1 MISLKDLFR
10 TIYFNFK
17 YLPPTVAIK
26 LPIYLH
32 NVKFDDMRG
41 SIRIESNNIRRG
53 MITIGSWWIKVFPN
67 SPSVWQNHGGTVVF
81 KGTCRMGAASAL
93 SINKNATL
101 TFGDDFLNTHG
112 LKVIATRSIE
122 FGNHTRTGW
131 NAFFMGT
138 NFHPLKDKVT
148 GRRSSGGKAIKIGE
162 YCWFSTDSI
171 CLPGVQMPDRVI
183 CALGSVVTRNVDYES
198 YCMYGGSPIHKI
210 RENVYR
216 DYDDDKDPEVG

>member
-17 YLPPTVAIK
+17 YLPPPVAIK

-41 SIRIESNNIRRG
+41 SIRIESDNIRRG
-53 MITIGSWWIKVFPN
+53 MITIGAWWIKVFPN

-101 TFGDDFLNTHG
+101 TFGDDF
-112 LKVIATRSIE
+112 SI
-122 FGNHTRTGW
+122 H
-131 NAFFMGT
+131 M
-138 NFHPLKDKVT
+138 V
-148 GRRSSGGKAIKIGE
+148 
-162 YCWFSTDSI
+162 
-171 CLPGVQMPDRVI
+171 
-183 CALGSVVTRNVDYES
+183 
-198 YCMYGGSPIHKI
+198 
-210 RENVYR
+210 
-216 DYDDDKDPEVG
+216 